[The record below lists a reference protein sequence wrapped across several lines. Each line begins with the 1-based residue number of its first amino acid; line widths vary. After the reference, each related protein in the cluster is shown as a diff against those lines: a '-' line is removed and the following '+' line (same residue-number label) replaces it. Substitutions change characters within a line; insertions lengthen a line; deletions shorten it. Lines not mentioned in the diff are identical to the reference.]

1 MTALTVQQESLAD
14 ARITRDS
21 NACMAE
27 IYANSVTVCYDN
39 CNILYNTV
47 KVYV

>member
-27 IYANSVTVCYDN
+27 IYADN
-39 CNILYNTV
+39 PYGMEWIMHRLRDIHL
-47 KVYV
+47 